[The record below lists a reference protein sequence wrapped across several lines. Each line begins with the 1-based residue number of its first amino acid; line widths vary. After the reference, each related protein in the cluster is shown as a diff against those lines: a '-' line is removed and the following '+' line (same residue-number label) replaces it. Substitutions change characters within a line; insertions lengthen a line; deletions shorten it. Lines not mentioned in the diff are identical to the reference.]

1 MLKGLRVSN
10 SVCGRI
16 IQKEEISQQDTAE
29 DIIESDN
36 SPTKFP
42 VQQSNDDQNMKRK
55 PQRRIVKVLN
65 LIESAK
71 SGVEKYIKFTQRLH
85 PWTTIK
91 VSIINSIKFDS
102 FKLIT
107 FR

>member
-36 SPTKFP
+36 SPTKSP
-42 VQQSNDDQNMKRK
+42 VQQSDENLNMKRK

-91 VSIINSIKFDS
+91 VSIHHSISFIY
-102 FKLIT
+102 FKLKP
-107 FR
+107 FL